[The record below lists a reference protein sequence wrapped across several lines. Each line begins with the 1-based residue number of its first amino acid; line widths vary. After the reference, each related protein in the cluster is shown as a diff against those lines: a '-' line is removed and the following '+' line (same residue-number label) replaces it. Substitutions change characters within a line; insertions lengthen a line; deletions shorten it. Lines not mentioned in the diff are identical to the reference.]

1 MTDRSRRELL
11 ASTLGLAGVLLAGGG
26 ATAAS
31 PGAAPL
37 LRVFRSPL
45 CGCCGAWVDH
55 MRAAGF
61 ATQVMNLDDLA
72 PVKARL
78 GVPADLESCHTGLID
93 GYVVEG
99 HVPAADVRRL
109 LQLRPRATG
118 LAVPGMP
125 VGSPGMEQG
134 ARRDA
139 YDVVLFAPAGRQVF
153 ARH

>member
-1 MTDRSRRELL
+1 MTDRSRRRLL
-11 ASTLGLAGVLLAGGG
+11 VSTLGLAAVLTAGRG
-26 ATAAS
+26 AQAGS
-31 PGAAPL
+31 PAGAPL
-37 LRVFRSPL
+37 LRVYRSPL
-45 CGCCGAWVDH
+45 CGCCGAWVEH
-55 MRAAGF
+55 MRAAGS
-61 ATQVMNLDDLA
+61 ATQVTNLDDLA

-78 GVPADLESCHTGLID
+78 GVPADLEACHTGLID

-109 LQLRPRATG
+109 LALRPRATG

-139 YDVVLFAPAGRQVF
+139 YDVLLFAPAGRQVF